1 MPRKKN
7 SPGKRGRGW
16 DLPANALS
24 DALRE
29 FLAWSAAHSISGAT
43 LKQRQRALRRFI
55 LWAQDRGITRP
66 SDVTLPI
73 LERYQQHLY
82 VYRKSTGEPLAFAS
96 QYAEL
101 IPIRAFFK
109 WLVRARLILY
119 NPAADLVLPKV
130 TPNLGRYV
138 LSVADVE
145 TILNATDTA
154 TLLGI
159 RDRAILELLYSSGV
173 RRSELL
179 HLRIYDV
186 DTRRGS
192 VFVKAGKGAKDRL
205 VPLGDRACAW
215 VDKYLLD
222 VRPELVTGN
231 GEETLFLTQHGD
243 RFDDYTIGELVKRYI
258 AKAGIAVKGACHL
271 FRHACATHMLENG
284 ADTRYIQA
292 MLGHESLESTQI
304 YTQVALTK
312 LKAVHAATHPARL
325 ERAKSDV
332 GSSDEAN
339 PSPSAER
346 APDALLALL
355 AAEGEEE
362 QTDAP

>member
-1 MPRKKN
+1 MPRKKRN
-7 SPGKRGRGW
+7 SPGTRGRGW
-16 DLPANALS
+16 DLPDNALAS
-24 DALRE
+24 CLRE

-43 LKQRQRALRRFI
+43 LKQRTRAIRRFI
-55 LWAQDRGITRP
+55 LWAEERGIARA

-145 TILNATDTA
+145 AILNATDVT
-154 TLLGI
+154 TLLGV
-159 RDRAILELLYSSGV
+159 RDRAMLELLYSSGV

-205 VPLGDRACAW
+205 VPLGERACAW
-215 VDKYLLD
+215 VDKYLAD

-258 AKAGIAVKGACHL
+258 ARAGIAVKGACHL

-292 MLGHESLESTQI
+292 MLGHASLESTQI

-325 ERAKSDV
+325 ERARSDAV
-332 GSSDEAN
+332 EL
-339 PSPSAER
+339 ER
-346 APDALLALL
+346 RGPQTSIENAQDVLLAAL

-362 QTDAP
+362 D